1 MTSNPLAL
9 VDTKNLPGLDV
20 IRNLN
25 PFHQAQKDFCKS
37 RSYEENI
44 DRVFDIC
51 QEFEETS
58 FGTAFRKRLKAF
70 SCISEINDDIK
81 SSRYDRV
88 TEDIPK
94 SSNNKRLSI
103 QKTNTQI
110 RIDPFDTEIVEF
122 QFQSKNSESTT
133 TNTCMCS
140 EVRSVGNLA
149 SRPDSASNSA
159 PPSTKSEDKDINY
172 RFENMIINEGD
183 QILRADVMINRSW
196 YEYLRNQKSGPKNFL
211 EIPSGKPTVRYDA
224 SIFGHFFCTRTT
236 IRVQSPKWSK
246 NAKSQGT
253 SPFETPNR
261 CYLLFNAC
269 FYLQNTK
276 KISNKQLHICLIRTS
291 SG

>member
-1 MTSNPLAL
+1 MPNISKNLCSILSTSTRSISSLTKNLQHNAQNLSANVGRNRERSNSLTSNPLAL

-183 QILRADVMINRSW
+183 QILSNGNLNDSRVRGSFLSQRRSSFHKF
-196 YEYLRNQKSGPKNFL
+196 R
-211 EIPSGKPTVRYDA
+211 R
-224 SIFGHFFCTRTT
+224 TRTP
-236 IRVQSPKWSK
+236 RHSWLKK
-246 NAKSQGT
+246 
-253 SPFETPNR
+253 
-261 CYLLFNAC
+261 CFN
-269 FYLQNTK
+269 F
-276 KISNKQLHICLIRTS
+276 
-291 SG
+291 